1 MPLRPKHIPERTC
14 VACRNRQPG
23 EAKQPKRN
31 LVRLVRSPQ
40 GDVSVDLTGKKS
52 GRGAYLCANPVC
64 WQMGLAKG
72 VLERALKTALTQ
84 QDRAALQAYAATLS
98 RAAGEESA
106 P

>member
-14 VACRNRQPG
+14 VACRSLQPS

-40 GDVSVDLTGKKS
+40 GDVSVDLTGKKP

-64 WQMGLAKG
+64 WQAGLTRGA
-72 VLERALKTALTQ
+72 LERALKTSLTE
-84 QDRAALQAYAATLS
+84 QDRAALQQYAASLNS
-98 RAAGEESA
+98 VPGKEPA

>member
-14 VACRNRQPG
+14 IACRSSHSA
-23 EAKQPKRN
+23 EAKQPKRQ

-40 GDVSVDLTGKKS
+40 GDVSVDLTGKKP

-64 WQMGLAKG
+64 WQTGLAKG
-72 VLERALKTALTQ
+72 ALERALKTALTE
-84 QDRAALQAYAATLS
+84 QDRAALHAYAATLS
-98 RAAGEESA
+98 SAPNEESA